1 MALSSLHHHDIQ
13 SACDVFPSLISN
25 CQFQEGLNLFLQSQT
40 VGIGRV
46 FSSNAIALSN
56 DKLDTL
62 FELKVLRGFE
72 IFHENANQNEKAKIL
87 LGASHG
93 GPGSGRLG
101 GHWQLLLLGW
111 QLRNVHVVTVI
122 AREALRHP
130 VLARSGPNSL
140 RLGNSRGARV

>member
-1 MALSSLHHHDIQ
+1 M
-13 SACDVFPSLISN
+13 
-25 CQFQEGLNLFLQSQT
+25 FLQSQT

-101 GHWQLLLLGW
+101 DHWQLLLLGW